1 MYYLKGAFILFFA
14 LFVGV
19 SVTWAHPPTDMVKA
33 ELVADVGTVAPGT
46 GFTLGVRFVMKPEW
60 HIYWHNPGE
69 SGLATSIRFELPE
82 GLTAGPILWPAPMRF
97 DQPGNIL
104 GYGYS
109 DSVLL
114 AAKVIV
120 KSDLS
125 GVDALPIRAKT
136 RWLSCKDVC
145 IPGSA
150 DLELNLPVGD
160 SPHPKDE
167 ALFAEWE
174 KSLPVEAFSTGVQAE
189 TTGSLSTGEF
199 TVTLTFKEAASRIE
213 WFPHADKALKVT
225 DISVEGE
232 GQNARIT
239 FKAAA
244 MKGHE
249 LSSPEL
255 ASVVTYRQGGRQKA
269 VRVSVPLMKTR

>member
-1 MYYLKGAFILFFA
+1 
-14 LFVGV
+14 
-19 SVTWAHPPTDMVKA
+19 MVKA
-33 ELVADVGTVAPGT
+33 QLVADVDSVAPGT
-46 GFTLGVRFVMKPEW
+46 GFTLGVRFVMKPDW

-69 SGLATSIRFELPE
+69 SGLATSIAFELPE
-82 GLTAGPILWPAPMRF
+82 SLTAGPILWPAPMRF
-97 DQPGNIL
+97 DQPGDIL

-114 AAKVIV
+114 AAKVMV
-120 KSDLS
+120 KSDIS
-125 GVDALPIRAKT
+125 EIDALPIRAKA

-150 DLELNLPVGD
+150 ELELRLPMGS
-160 SPHPKDE
+160 SPSPKDE
-167 ALFAEWE
+167 ALFATWE
-174 KSLPVEAFSTGVQAE
+174 KSLPVEDFSAGVQGE
-189 TTGSLSTGEF
+189 TTGSLSTGEL
-199 TVTLTFKEAASRIE
+199 TITLNFNEAASRVD
-213 WFPHADKALKVT
+213 WFPHTIKGLKVT

-244 MKGHE
+244 MKGHD

-255 ASVVTYRQGGRQKA
+255 ASVVTFRQGGRQKA
-269 VRVSVPLMKTR
+269 VRISIPLIK

>member
-1 MYYLKGAFILFFA
+1 
-14 LFVGV
+14 
-19 SVTWAHPPTDMVKA
+19 MVKA
-33 ELVADVGTVAPGT
+33 ELVADVDKVAPGT
-46 GFTLGVRFVMKPEW
+46 GFALGVRFVMKPEW

-69 SGLATSIRFELPE
+69 SGLATSIGLELPE
-82 GLTAGPILWPAPMRF
+82 GLTAGPILWPTPMRF
-97 DQPGNIL
+97 DQPGGIL

-120 KSDLS
+120 KPDIS
-125 GVDALPIRAKT
+125 GTDALPIRAKA

-150 DLELNLPVGD
+150 DLELSLPVGD

-174 KSLPVEAFSTGVQAE
+174 KSLPVEAFSMGVHAE
-189 TTGSLSTGEF
+189 TTGSLPAGEL
-199 TVTLTFKEAASRIE
+199 TITLTFNEPASRID
-213 WFPHADKALKVT
+213 WFPYADKALKVT
-225 DISVEGE
+225 DISVEGD
-232 GQNARIT
+232 GQNARIA
-239 FKAAA
+239 FKAAVL
-244 MKGHE
+244 KGHE

-255 ASVVTYRQGGRQKA
+255 PSVVTFAQGGSRKA
-269 VRVSVPLMKTR
+269 VRVSVPLMKTK